1 MPQSLIESLLSVLF
15 PERCVGCARP
25 GALFCESCRA
35 TLQPY
40 SAQRSFQH
48 PELDGVFI
56 GFTFAG
62 PLREAIHRFKYQ
74 RRRRCAGP
82 LGTLLAAHVPPDL
95 VAANPTIVP
104 VPLHAARQAER
115 GFNQAQALAEEVAR
129 TLNLPLMPAG
139 LVRQR
144 ATEQQARLDAR
155 SRHANV
161 RDAFAWERAGSPPE
175 RLILVDDVITTGA
188 TVAACAETLRRAGA
202 REVYAL
208 ALARSR

>member
-1 MPQSLIESLLSVLF
+1 MSRSLVESFLSVLF
-15 PERCVGCARP
+15 PERCVGCARF

-35 TLQPY
+35 TLKPY
-40 SAQRSFQH
+40 AASRPLWH

-56 GFTFAG
+56 GFTFGG
-62 PLREAIHRFKYQ
+62 PLREAIHQFKYQ
-74 RRRRCAGP
+74 HRRRCAAP
-82 LGTLLAAHVPPDL
+82 LGELLAAQMPPDL
-95 VAANPTIVP
+95 VATNATIVP
-104 VPLHAARQAER
+104 VPLHSARQAER
-115 GFNQAQALAEEVAR
+115 GFNQAEALAEEVAR
-129 TLNLPLMPAG
+129 TLNLPLMHAG

-144 ATEQQARLDAR
+144 ATEQQAQLDAR

-161 RDAFAWERAGSPPE
+161 RGAFAWQRAGPPPE

-188 TVAACAETLRRAGA
+188 TAAACAEVLRRAGA